1 MKRLIAT
8 TLTCI
13 GLACA
18 STASA
23 SFLDAN
29 DLYSNLRSNSAYR
42 KGFATGLIT
51 GVASAIPD
59 EIVCIPD
66 GATIGQLKDIVEK
79 NLAEYP
85 ELRHLPAEIF
95 VEVALIGVFPCEK
108 TKPSGKP
115 L

>member
-18 STASA
+18 GTASA

-29 DLYSNLRSNSAYR
+29 ELYSDLRSNGAFR
-42 KGFATGLIT
+42 RGFATGLIT
-51 GVASAIPD
+51 GVASALMD
-59 EIVCIPD
+59 ETLCIP
-66 GATIGQLKDIVEK
+66 GSATIGQLKDIVEK
-79 NLAEYP
+79 NLVEYP

-95 VEVALIGVFPCEK
+95 IEVALLGVFPCK
-108 TKPSGKP
+108 KAKPSGKP